1 MHRFNVR
8 LHHRLPCPRIET
20 ELKIAPPLSFA
31 LDCWVLGLPDRGSIF
46 IRPPTEI
53 WHRLSPLYPTSGPPS
68 LLSLLS
74 TLISLSPL
82 AFPLSLSLSLSLSLL
97 SVSLMC

>member
-74 TLISLSPL
+74 TLNSLSPL
-82 AFPLSLSLSLSLSLL
+82 AFPLSLSLSL
-97 SVSLMC
+97 